1 MSALPCR
8 ECGGSGVCCDF
19 CGEVCDHCHGV
30 GTCEC
35 ARCWM
40 DAHGETR
47 ESLADEG
54 D

>member
-1 MSALPCR
+1 MM
-8 ECGGSGVCCDF
+8 CGGSGENEHGNAC
-19 CGEVCDHCHGV
+19 EHCS
-30 GTCEC
+30 GTGICEHAC
-35 ARCWM
+35 CWM